1 MPVPF
6 DPRQIRSYVIRA
18 GRMTPGQ
25 SNALETQWQHYGLE
39 PGSLPITP
47 QSLFSTEAPLVLEI
61 GFGMGDSLF
70 EMLQQQPDR
79 NFIGVEV
86 HKPGVGHLL
95 HLAAEAKVE
104 NLRVYCAD
112 SVEVLRHC
120 LPNASLDQLQVFFP
134 DPWHKKR
141 HHKRRLINADFVA
154 LALSRLKPG
163 GLLHFATDWA
173 PYAEVVKETVALNP
187 GFHPCAPPTRPV
199 TKYERRG
206 VRLGHEVFDLAWTR
220 SESPSVNQQQ

>member
-86 HKPGVGHLL
+86 HKPGWVI
-95 HLAAEAKVE
+95 
-104 NLRVYCAD
+104 C
-112 SVEVLRHC
+112 C
-120 LPNASLDQLQVFFP
+120 IWQ
-134 DPWHKKR
+134 
-141 HHKRRLINADFVA
+141 RRLRSRISGYIVPILLRCCATACRTLRSTSYRSSFQIPGTKSVIINVA
-154 LALSRLKPG
+154 LLMRTLSR
-163 GLLHFATDWA
+163 W
-173 PYAEVVKETVALNP
+173 
-187 GFHPCAPPTRPV
+187 
-199 TKYERRG
+199 
-206 VRLGHEVFDLAWTR
+206 
-220 SESPSVNQQQ
+220 S

>member
-120 LPNASLDQLQVFFP
+120 LPNASCTYLDSPAL
-134 DPWHKKR
+134 KG
-141 HHKRRLINADFVA
+141 RRDDNSQYVKAVSRAMPAAINSAIGA
-154 LALSRLKPG
+154 CMPA
-163 GLLHFATDWA
+163 
-173 PYAEVVKETVALNP
+173 
-187 GFHPCAPPTRPV
+187 
-199 TKYERRG
+199 
-206 VRLGHEVFDLAWTR
+206 
-220 SESPSVNQQQ
+220 